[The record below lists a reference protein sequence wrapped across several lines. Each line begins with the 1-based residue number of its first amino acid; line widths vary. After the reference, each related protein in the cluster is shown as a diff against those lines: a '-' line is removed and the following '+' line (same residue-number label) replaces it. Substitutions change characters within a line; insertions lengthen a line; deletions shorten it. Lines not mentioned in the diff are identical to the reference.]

1 MLVAQGI
8 TTPEDMDSVLKAL
21 PNGERNLSE
30 YLVEWGYSS
39 DADIIQA
46 IGRGLKL
53 PKVSVDSAEPDPDAL
68 SRIPSEVCQRY
79 LMLPVEIMKG
89 KVGNHLV
96 LAMANPLMSI
106 IQQAARFSD
115 LRIKPFV
122 ASARSY
128 AAIGRCYQITTPPG
142 PDKAA
147 ASPRHSFCFQHQITD
162 ELNTPIG
169 RQSRR
174 MMAPQKTSSSFC
186 QSDAWRER
194 CWIC

>member
-8 TTPEDMDSVLKAL
+8 TTPEDMDAVLKAL
-21 PNGERNLSE
+21 PSGERNLSE
-30 YLVEWGYSS
+30 YLIQWGYSS

-46 IGRGLKL
+46 IGRALKL

-68 SRIPSEVCQRY
+68 ARIPSEVCQRY

-96 LAMANPLMSI
+96 LAMANPLDVEG

-122 ASARSY
+122 ASAGELRH
-128 AAIGRCYQITTPPG
+128 AIGRCYQITTPPG

-147 ASPRHSFCFQHQITD
+147 ASPRHSDSHFQHQITN
-162 ELNTPIG
+162 ELNVHGEAHPSE
-169 RQSRR
+169 RWL
-174 MMAPQKTSSSFC
+174 PETSSDVSVRAY
-186 QSDAWRER
+186 AWRE
-194 CWIC
+194 